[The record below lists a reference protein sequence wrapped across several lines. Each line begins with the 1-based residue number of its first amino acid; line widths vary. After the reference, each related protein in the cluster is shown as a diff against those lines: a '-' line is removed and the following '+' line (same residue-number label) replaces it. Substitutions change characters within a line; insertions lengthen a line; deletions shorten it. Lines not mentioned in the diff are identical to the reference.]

1 VTHFGHTDTTKPAQ
15 LHGTDALL
23 GFSSGGYSG
32 YGDIIGAVYDDARD
46 NNSMFGLHQMFFDMY
61 EANAKTAFDL
71 AGEDIPG
78 LAAIGFKDV
87 ARSLAAGEELGMHEI
102 SVQLG
107 TGFVQYETS
116 QYTVDLDAVN
126 EGLKKLQATHPE
138 IQTFEEMYAAVQAQA
153 QATEQR
159 AAGLLARA
167 DMGGD
172 MVGFLAGFAGAFNK
186 NDPVNIGSLGLGG
199 WGSKASLRIL
209 SEMGIGAAAETI
221 NQVLGVH
228 ENRQLLG
235 LDNSVWRSAQMIL
248 FAAGGAGL
256 VRGGFEGA
264 PMFGKFVE
272 RRVAPQ
278 RAFARELLSALEEV
292 GVPVRSPEFLQQLSP
307 YFTRTELT
315 SPSVVRAARHALDGE
330 IEFRESNPLGPHPVA
345 MEEHHARIRQA
356 ADDMR
361 AADADMLNGVEA
373 PRTSIF
379 DDMGLRGEYHGVD
392 VAEVGRVMDEAS
404 ADLDIEIAA
413 KNENIGRLED
423 DIARIDEKIATRE
436 TKPFSDFLRE
446 MSPQKADALAQ
457 IEQQKALPGLG
468 KTRRRRLAK
477 AEEEI
482 RNSPEGK
489 QAAAARESDVASG
502 AREKQIQRKKIQAEQ
517 KAVRALDLK
526 RDRVREQ
533 AHKAIDT
540 EPRLI
545 RNRALERAADENVK
559 LTDVAAMRIP
569 GIPNRGGMSP
579 STHVE
584 VTHARLTET
593 DPHLNRTTDE
603 AVARVEQS
611 FDEVDGT
618 VDIGATRRV
627 SADMMVT
634 LDDGTSMS
642 LRQHLDDIAENE
654 RLVEAVRSC
663 PI

>member
-1 VTHFGHTDTTKPAQ
+1 M
-15 LHGTDALL
+15 HGTDRLL
-23 GFSSGGYSG
+23 GFSGGGYSG

-71 AGEDIPG
+71 SGEELPG
-78 LAAIGFKDV
+78 FAAIGFKDI
-87 ARSLAAGEELGMHEI
+87 ARSLAANEDLGRMDRPR
-102 SVQLG
+102 
-107 TGFVQYETS
+107 
-116 QYTVDLDAVN
+116 YTIDLDAVN
-126 EGLKKLQATHPE
+126 EGLKKLQETHPD

-159 AAGLLARA
+159 AGDLLARA

-199 WGSKASLRIL
+199 WGSKAALRIV

-221 NQVLGVH
+221 NQVLGVR
-228 ENRQLLG
+228 ENRELLG
-235 LDNSVWRSAQMIL
+235 LDNSVWRSAKQVI
-248 FAAGGAGL
+248 FATVGAGL
-256 VRGGFEGA
+256 IRGGFEVA
-264 PMFGKFVE
+264 PVAGKFVE
-272 RRVAPQ
+272 GKVAPE
-278 RAFARELLSALEEV
+278 RALGREMLAALEEV

-307 YFTRTELT
+307 YWTRTEMT
-315 SPSVVRAARHALDGE
+315 SPSTARAARHALDGE
-330 IEFRESNPLGPHPVA
+330 TEFIRSNPLGPHPVA
-345 MEEHHARIRQA
+345 MEAHHARIRQA
-356 ADDMR
+356 AADMR
-361 AADADMLNGVEA
+361 AADADALNGVEA

-404 ADLDIEIAA
+404 ADLDIEINAR
-413 KNENIGRLED
+413 NEQIGRLED
-423 DIARIDEKIATRE
+423 DIAAIDEKIAARE

-502 AREKQIQRKKIQAEQ
+502 TREKQIQRRKIQAEQ

-526 RDRVREQ
+526 RDRVREK

-540 EPRLI
+540 EPKLVREPA
-545 RNRALERAADENVK
+545 RERAADENVR
-559 LTDVAAMRIP
+559 LTDAAAFSIP

-584 VTHARLTET
+584 VTFDRLTET
-593 DPHLNRTTDE
+593 DPHLTRTTDE

-611 FDEVDGT
+611 FDEADGT

>member
-1 VTHFGHTDTTKPAQ
+1 MHLGHTDTTQPAQ
-15 LHGTDALL
+15 LRGADRLV
-23 GFSSGGYSG
+23 GFSGGGYSS
-32 YGDIIGAVYDDARD
+32 YGDIFDAVFNDARD
-46 NNSMFGLHQMFFDMY
+46 NNSMFGLHQTFQDIY
-61 EANAKTAFDL
+61 QANSKMAFDL
-71 AGEDIPG
+71 AGESIPG
-78 LAAIGFKDV
+78 FETLRFKDV
-87 ARSLAAGEELGMHEI
+87 ARSLAAGEELGMHET
-102 SVQLG
+102 SVQMG

-126 EGLKKLQATHPE
+126 EGLKRLQETHPE

-153 QATEQR
+153 KATEQR
-159 AAGLLARA
+159 AGDVLSRA
-167 DMGGD
+167 SLSGD
-172 MVGFLAGFAGAFNK
+172 VVGFMSGMAGAFNE
-186 NDPVNIGSLGLGG
+186 NDPLNIATLGIGG
-199 WGSKASLRIL
+199 WGKSAGLRIA
-209 SEMGIGAAAETI
+209 SEMGIGGLTEAI
-221 NQVLGVH
+221 NQILGVR
-228 ENRQLLG
+228 ENRELLG
-235 LDNSVWRSAQMIL
+235 LDNSVWRSAQQIL
-248 FAAGGAGL
+248 FAAAGAG
-256 VRGGFEGA
+256 VFRGAFEVA
-264 PMFGKFVE
+264 PVFGKAVE
-272 RRVAPQ
+272 SRVAPQ
-278 RAFARELLSALEEV
+278 RAFGRELLSALEEV
-292 GVPVRSPEFLQQLSP
+292 GVPVRSEEFLQQLSP
-307 YFTRTELT
+307 YWTKTEMV
-315 SPSVVRAARHALDGE
+315 SPSHARAVRHALDDEGR
-330 IEFRESNPLGPHPVA
+330 FSRDNPLGETPEA
-345 MEEHHARIRQA
+345 TTEHHARVQKA
-356 ADDMR
+356 LEELR
-361 AADADMLNGVEA
+361 AARSDELNGVEP
-373 PRTSIF
+373 PRASIF
-379 DDMGLRGEYHGVD
+379 DDMGLRGEYRGVD
-392 VAEVGRVMDEAS
+392 VAEVGRAMDEAS

-413 KNENIGRLED
+413 KNDWIGRLEE
-423 DIARIDEKIATRE
+423 DIAKIDEKIATRE

-533 AHKAIDT
+533 ARKAIDT
-540 EPRLI
+540 EPKLI
-545 RNRALERAADENVK
+545 RNPAPERAADENVM
-559 LTDVAAMRIP
+559 LTDVAALRIP
-569 GIPNRGGMSP
+569 GIPNRGGVSP
-579 STHVE
+579 STHIE
-584 VTHARLTET
+584 VTFDRLTET

-627 SADMMVT
+627 SADMVVT